1 MQTLQKRYQTA
12 ILSGFETVLKQIYL
26 IRKAG
31 ELLADAKTAGGR
43 WILYDRGYALSLDTW
58 TRGSNPCDNHIYR
71 YSVKTFQDGD
81 CLVLGSYFADDEDD
95 AAVVNELREKSE
107 TKLITISPHK
117 TPGNPRTG
125 RLLHTLADVAVDNGT
140 DNRAGAFDIQ
150 GVNGGLMPYA
160 RDINLVILQAVAA
173 EYMQAMIARGKPPTQ
188 FYLVHFPNFKEI
200 QTLMN
205 KRKETY
211 GY

>member
-1 MQTLQKRYQTA
+1 MQPLLKRYQQA
-12 ILSGFETVLKQIYL
+12 VLDGFETILGQTDI
-26 IRKAG
+26 IRQAG
-31 ELLADAKTAGGR
+31 ALLAEAKIAGGR
-43 WILYDRGYALSLDTW
+43 WMLYDRGYALSLDTM

-95 AAVVNELREKSE
+95 AAVVSELREKSE

-117 TPGNPRTG
+117 APENPRTG
-125 RLLHTLADVAVDNGT
+125 RLLHTLADTAVDNGT

-160 RDINLVILQAVAA
+160 RDFNLVILQAVAA

-188 FYLVHFPNFKEI
+188 FYMVHFPIFTEI

-205 KRKETY
+205 KRIETY

>member
-1 MQTLQKRYQTA
+1 MQSLLQRYQTA
-12 ILSGFETVLKQIYL
+12 VLKAFENVLNQTAI

-31 ELLADAKTAGGR
+31 LLLADAKNAGGR
-43 WILYDRGYALSLDTW
+43 WMLYDRGYAMSLDTW

-81 CLVLGSYFADDEDD
+81 CLVLGSYFADDDDD
-95 AAVVNELREKSE
+95 AAIVSELKEKSG

-117 TPGNPRTG
+117 APENPRIG

-140 DNRAGAFDIQ
+140 DNRAGAFDVK
-150 GVNGGLMPYA
+150 GVNGGLLPYA
-160 RDINLVILQAVAA
+160 RNINLVILQAVAA
-173 EYMQAMIARGKPPTQ
+173 EYMQAMIERGKPPTQ
-188 FYLVHFPNFKEI
+188 FYMVHFPHFSEI